1 MENLTTK
8 EKTTTIIQLQ
18 RGERFIKFQYRLL
31 CATHHIS
38 QTTGEELKLDP
49 YTKLVYMF
57 MRERFNGFK
66 LKGSIY
72 CDNQDYIAQMTGVS
86 CVQVKRIIKLLTQH
100 GVITSE
106 LSGAAAGKKL
116 LYRDIKDLDLVVPTE
131 ANDYYLST
139 NLFEEQHEPKPK
151 TATKQPA
158 KAPVKPLSLVPAS
171 KPSTPTAPT
180 VAPPVELPVD
190 DVPPSDY
197 DDYNICY
204 EQEEQL
210 PAVRRT
216 KSSHSAPK
224 NTEGHK
230 VERKVVRTEDGSIF

>member
-1 MENLTTK
+1 MQTNAEQF
-8 EKTTTIIQLQ
+8 IQVDRQ
-18 RGERFIKFQYRLL
+18 ITR
-31 CATHHIS
+31 ATHYTS
-38 QTTGEELKLDP
+38 LTTGEPVKFDQNA
-49 YTKLVYMF
+49 KAVYNLMYD
-57 MRERFNGFK
+57 RFQLFTSR
-66 LKGSIY
+66 KGDY
-72 CDNQDYIAQMTGVS
+72 FDTQEYIATETAISLRTVN
-86 CVQVKRIIKLLTQH
+86 KIISDFTKH
-100 GVITSE
+100 GVFVVYSTRNKAT
-106 LSGAAAGKKL
+106 GYKKL
-116 LYRDIKDLDLVVPTE
+116 IYKVINTLTLVQPPTRI
-131 ANDYYLST
+131 
-139 NLFEEQHEPKPK
+139 KPK
-151 TATKQPA
+151 ESDNALQFVQPEAPVKAPA
-158 KAPVKPLSLVPAS
+158 KAPAKPLSLVPAS

-197 DDYNICY
+197 DGYNICD